1 MAAPIWKLREIVV
14 QREEAAR
21 IVSKGKGSLAAA
33 NRLKIARDNLNN
45 REKEIAAELAAETAT
60 KKSLATTTAPLGQSK
75 PTPTSLP
82 GSELILPSQSSL
94 SLGNQDHEDRTGTVQ
109 SHDVEDPLPAQGD
122 KNGSEATKYKSWFDL
137 YFGQMKCTMDQI
149 SHHLDGYT
157 SFKPAHQIV
166 GSGACTDDDV
176 VFSIASL
183 LVGLKEDTPLA
194 FGTSPLYQM
203 SRYGA
208 GHGKAPILRNG
219 DFLMPLAFHSQMRE
233 LEPEEP
239 DSIPSQGPAK
249 RRKMA
254 SRTPNLDNWLKKS
267 NKSDKVGQENW
278 IGGIGHFMSA
288 VAERLDNN
296 NVKLLFMDS
305 LPDYIPKGIIRRTAR
320 NIVRYSDWMT
330 DEPSFVSEDWL
341 SVIRQQGENT
351 CGLHTIFNAWAY
363 ALKIELKD
371 TAELTTEFY
380 DQARRF
386 INLCL
391 MGSVDMIG
399 VKAFFHQFG
408 LAMGKSP
415 AIVDQSSKPKSYP
428 EALYDLFTETINR
441 SINCPRLVT
450 SSQGA
455 NREGKETS
463 QYCTGLDQHPV
474 MGEFSL
480 GASPCVCAQP

>member
-1 MAAPIWKLREIVV
+1 M
-14 QREEAAR
+14 
-21 IVSKGKGSLAAA
+21 
-33 NRLKIARDNLNN
+33 
-45 REKEIAAELAAETAT
+45 
-60 KKSLATTTAPLGQSK
+60 
-75 PTPTSLP
+75 
-82 GSELILPSQSSL
+82 
-94 SLGNQDHEDRTGTVQ
+94 
-109 SHDVEDPLPAQGD
+109 
-122 KNGSEATKYKSWFDL
+122 
-137 YFGQMKCTMDQI
+137 
-149 SHHLDGYT
+149 
-157 SFKPAHQIV
+157 
-166 GSGACTDDDV
+166 
-176 VFSIASL
+176 
-183 LVGLKEDTPLA
+183 
-194 FGTSPLYQM
+194 
-203 SRYGA
+203 
-208 GHGKAPILRNG
+208 APILRNG

-233 LEPEEP
+233 LEPEEL

-254 SRTPNLDNWLKKS
+254 PRTPNLDNWLKKS

-278 IGGIGHFMSA
+278 IGGIGHFMLA

-320 NIVRYSDWMT
+320 NIVRYSGWMT

-363 ALKIELKD
+363 ALKSELKE

-391 MGSVDMIG
+391 MGSVDMLG

-408 LAMGKSP
+408 LAMEKSP
-415 AIVDQSSKPKSYP
+415 AIVDQSSKPKSHP
-428 EALYDLFTETINR
+428 EALYGLFTETMDR

-455 NREGKETS
+455 NREGKD
-463 QYCTGLDQHPV
+463 LAV
-474 MGEFSL
+474 L
-480 GASPCVCAQP
+480 